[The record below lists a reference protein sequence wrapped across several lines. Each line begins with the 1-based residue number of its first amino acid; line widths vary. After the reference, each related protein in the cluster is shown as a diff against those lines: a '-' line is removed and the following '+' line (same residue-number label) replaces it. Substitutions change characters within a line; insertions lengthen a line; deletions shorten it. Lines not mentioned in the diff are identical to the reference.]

1 MMINSSMR
9 LVLDTNVLVSAILS
23 PGSIS
28 AKVLNWGEDN
38 GVILY
43 SDATL
48 TEVLSV
54 LGRSKFSKYIDPED
68 IDGLSI
74 RVKTVWLFVEILNQV
89 QLCRDPKDDKF
100 IDLALNGDASHLITG
115 DNDLLVL
122 NPIANTSVINPRNFW
137 DEIIKL

>member
-1 MMINSSMR
+1 MR
-9 LVLDTNVLVSAILS
+9 LVLDTNVLISAILS
-23 PGSIS
+23 PNSIS
-28 AKVLNWGEDN
+28 AKILNWGEDN

-43 SDATL
+43 SAATL
-48 TEVLSV
+48 NEVLSV
-54 LGRSKFSKYIDPED
+54 LGRSKFSKYIDHDD

-74 RVKTVWLFVEILNQV
+74 RIKTVWLYVEILNQV

-122 NPIANTSVINPRNFW
+122 NPIENTSIINPRTFW

>member
-1 MMINSSMR
+1 
-9 LVLDTNVLVSAILS
+9 
-23 PGSIS
+23 
-28 AKVLNWGEDN
+28 
-38 GVILY
+38 VILY

-54 LGRSKFSKYIDPED
+54 LGRSKFSKYIDHED

-74 RVKTVWLFVEILNQV
+74 RIKTVWLLVEILNQV

-100 IDLALNGDASHLITG
+100 IDLAMNGDASYLFTG

-122 NPIANTSVINPRNFW
+122 NPIANTSVINPRTFW
-137 DEIIKL
+137 DEIINL

>member
-1 MMINSSMR
+1 MR
-9 LVLDTNVLVSAILS
+9 LVLGTNVLVSAILS
-23 PGSIS
+23 PRSIS
-28 AKVLNWGEDN
+28 AKVLNWWEDN

-43 SDATL
+43 STATL

-54 LGRSKFSKYIDPED
+54 LGRSKFSKYIDHDD

-74 RVKTVWLFVEILNQV
+74 RIKTVWLFVEILNQV

-100 IDLALNGDASHLITG
+100 IDLALNGEASHVITG

-122 NPIANTSVINPRNFW
+122 NPIENTSVINPRTFW